1 MSKSESI
8 RILYMEDDPGL
19 ALLVQK
25 KLERAGYT
33 VDHALNGEKG
43 LAMYRKGC
51 YDVVAVDQNMP
62 VYDGLEVIRNITSQE
77 PLLPTIM
84 ITGKGD
90 EKIAVEAMK
99 LGACDYVVKDVEG
112 GYLELLPSVIKQ
124 AIQKQRLVKEKQ
136 QALDALRESEE
147 KYRVLVENAND
158 FIYMIDINNKVLSLN
173 KFSAKLFGK
182 GPKEIIGKS
191 ILNIFPKK
199 IANEFAKNLRKVF
212 KTKKVLISE
221 TKIIVGEKEMWISN
235 SLSPVKNYEGKVIAV
250 MGVSRD
256 ITEQKQ
262 IEDEKEKIQSLLF
275 QSQKMESIGRLAG
288 GVAHEFNNLLTGI
301 LGYSDLLLI
310 RIGEKSSLR
319 KDIEAIKKAAKMAA
333 SLAHHLLIFSR
344 KQKVK
349 LEVLDLNAVVVNF
362 KNLIQRLIDKNINL
376 VLLLDPTLENIKSDT
391 SLIEQII
398 GNLVINARDA
408 IPSGGK
414 LTIKTENIIFS
425 PDDCKDNPDTKPG
438 KYVCLTVSDTG
449 VGMDKEIIHRMFEP
463 FFSTKEVGMGTGLG
477 LSVVYGIVKQHNGWI
492 NVKSEPNQGSTFDI
506 YFPVFSTKLRNK
518 KKEEV
523 SLQNLYGN
531 GQTIL
536 VVEDEEIVRKLAT
549 RILREKGYVVFEAE
563 NVKEALDIF
572 KRENGKFNLVF
583 SDVVLPG
590 KNGLQLVDQL
600 LTHKPNLKVL
610 FSSGYADDKS
620 KRTILLERGFQ
631 FLQKPYTPSDLL
643 LIVREILR
651 QK

>member
-19 ALLVQK
+19 ARLVQK

-33 VDHALNGEKG
+33 VDLAPNGEKG
-43 LAMYRKGC
+43 LAMYRQGC

-158 FIYMIDINNKVLSLN
+158 FIYMIDIDNKVLSLN

-182 GPKEIIGKS
+182 GQKEIIGKS

-199 IANEFAKNLRKVF
+199 IANEFVKNLKKVF
-212 KTKKVLISE
+212 KTKKVYISE
-221 TKIIVGEKEMWISN
+221 TKLIVDGKEMWISN

-262 IEDEKEKIQSLLF
+262 IEDEKEKIQFLLF

-319 KDIEAIKKAAKMAA
+319 KDIGAIKKAAKMAA

-362 KNLIQRLIDKNINL
+362 KNLIQRLIDENINL
-376 VLLLDPTLENIKSDT
+376 VLLLDPMLENVKSDT

-408 IPSGGK
+408 MPSGGK

-425 PDDCKDNPDTKPG
+425 PDDCKDNPDTKSG
-438 KYVCLTVSDTG
+438 KYVCLSVSDTG
-449 VGMDKEIIHRMFEP
+449 AGMDKEIIHRMFEP

-506 YFPVFSTKLRNK
+506 YFPVFSAKLRNK

-590 KNGLQLVDQL
+590 KNGLQLVDKL
-600 LTHKPNLKVL
+600 LSHNPELKIL

-620 KRTILLERGFQ
+620 QRTIIIDRGFP
-631 FLQKPYTPSDLL
+631 FLQKPYSPSDLL
-643 LIVREILR
+643 LIVREILK